1 VQVVLPEQAI
11 DVDVDDAGSAVA
23 RLLSPPD
30 FPLWLRSVELSAGS
44 VMERHGQASDEVV
57 YVVDGQL
64 EVSQRDGSPKVC
76 PSGGAVVVEAGRPVH
91 LAATGAATRVL
102 HFGSHAPGQPGGQPS
117 VHVVG
122 PRGIYAMID
131 TGRDSHYYADSTCPT
146 CDVTLLYTSRAEGFD
161 SSLHSHSA
169 DEIIHVL
176 WGQIRL
182 GRHDLGPGAT
192 LAIRHDAPYRFH
204 GGPSGYG
211 FLNYRSGPSTMRIG
225 AKGRELVEGG
235 LVNGFEAV
243 MDVR

>member
-1 VQVVLPEQAI
+1 
-11 DVDVDDAGSAVA
+11 
-23 RLLSPPD
+23 
-30 FPLWLRSVELSAGS
+30 
-44 VMERHGQASDEVV
+44 MERPGLHSDEVA
-57 YVVDGQL
+57 YVADGQL
-64 EVSQRDGSPKVC
+64 EVRQGDGGPKVC
-76 PSGGAVVVEAGRPVH
+76 PKGGAVVIEAGRPVH
-91 LAATGAATRVL
+91 LVAGGATRVL
-102 HFGSHAPGQPGGQPS
+102 HFGSHQPVEPGGHPS

-122 PRGIYAMID
+122 PRGTYAMVD